1 MTKSIGIDFG
11 TTNSLISVVL
21 DNEARSFLNEK
32 KMPHSSSVCYDGN
45 QVIAGSRAKER
56 IDETDTAMN
65 ESLVRSPKVQ
75 LAKDSI
81 TINGREKDPV
91 NVVTDLMRFLKENA
105 ASDRVSENANLDR
118 AVVSIPV
125 KMDGRTRKKLRD
137 ALLQAGI
144 NVVQFVHEPL
154 AALYAHFK
162 DQPDFDRALSM
173 YDGRRPVLVFDWGGG
188 TLDLTLC
195 RVLDGVVT
203 QIKNVGDN
211 DVGGD
216 YVDEAILSAVLSKHA
231 IIENVPVGAPVE
243 PGARAKLLNA
253 CEKAKIDL
261 STREKVLIYV
271 DDYYIGGDFD
281 GDIQCEL
288 TREDLSKICEP
299 FVNRGLNCITR
310 LLDDLKIDQRHISL
324 CLATGGMVNMPMI
337 KSRLEQIFSID
348 RLELS
353 PKGDRIISEG
363 CAWIAHDNL
372 HMSLAKPI
380 EIAEARGA
388 YLPVFKGG
396 LRLPLE
402 GETIHSEIA
411 MYCVDPRDQVA
422 KIKIVR
428 PNDVGK
434 SSMSDERSPY
444 DVLTVEVDDK
454 AGIFL
459 ERISVD
465 FYIDDNFIVTVKA
478 KSSLIGDESSCEIF
492 DLEFA
497 LSLPE
502 LEQVDS
508 FPFDQGL
515 EFKDSSPE
523 KGIVISRENV
533 IRVYYDRNN
542 KIKPMPQQNNAIPG
556 EYLYTYSPRSFDPEY
571 GDATK
576 MQVKEK
582 LFYEPCA
589 ICRRRFNDPNC
600 NCSETMYS

>member
-1 MTKSIGIDFG
+1 MTKTIGIDFG

-21 DNEARSFLNEK
+21 DNQARSFLNEK
-32 KMPHSSSVCYDGN
+32 NMPHPSTVCYDGS
-45 QVIAGSRAKER
+45 QVVAGTRAKER
-56 IDETDTAMN
+56 IDNTDVAMN
-65 ESLVRSPKVQ
+65 ESLVRSPKIQ
-75 LAKDSI
+75 LLKDSI

-91 NVVTDLMRFLKENA
+91 SVVTDLMRFLKEHA
-105 ASDRVSENANLDR
+105 VIDRASGDVNLDR

-137 ALLQAGI
+137 AFLQAGI
-144 NVVQFVHEPL
+144 NVIQFVHEPL

-162 DQPDFDRALSM
+162 DQPDFNRALSI
-173 YDGRRPVLVFDWGGG
+173 YDGRRPILVFDWGGG

-195 RVLDGVVT
+195 RVLDGVIT

-216 YVDEAILSAVLSKHA
+216 YIDEAILSEVLKRHA
-231 IIENVPVGAPVE
+231 NSEQVPAGSPVE

-261 STREKVLIYV
+261 STKEKVLIYV

-281 GDIQCEL
+281 GDIECEL
-288 TREDLSKICEP
+288 TREELSNICEP
-299 FVNRGLNCITR
+299 FINRGLSCITR

-324 CLATGGMVNMPMI
+324 CLATGGLVNMPMI

-353 PKGDRIISEG
+353 SKGDRIISEG

-396 LRLPLE
+396 MRLPIE
-402 GETIHSEIA
+402 GETIPSQVA
-411 MYCVDPRDQVA
+411 LYCVDPRDKIA

-434 SSMSDERSPY
+434 VSMSDERSPY
-444 DVLTVEVDDK
+444 DVLAVGVDDK
-454 AGIFL
+454 AKAFL
-459 ERISVD
+459 ERIVVD
-465 FYIDDNFIVTVKA
+465 FFIDDNFIVSVSA
-478 KSSLIGDESSCEIF
+478 KSSLVGDVSTCEIF
-492 DLEFA
+492 DLEFS

-502 LEQVDS
+502 AEHVEI

-515 EFKDSSPE
+515 EVNSSSPE
-523 KGIVISRENV
+523 KGLVTSRENV
-533 IRVYYDRNN
+533 IRVYLDRNKKV
-542 KIKPMPQQNNAIPG
+542 KIMPQQVNAVPG
-556 EYLYTYSPRSFDPEY
+556 EYLYTYSPRSFDPEN
-571 GDATK
+571 GNVTR
-576 MQVKEK
+576 MQVNEK
-582 LFYEPCA
+582 LFYEPCS
-589 ICRRRFNDPNC
+589 ICKRRYNDPNC
-600 NCSETMYS
+600 NCSETLYN